1 MINNFKKILVIAPHL
16 DDETI
21 ALGGTIKR
29 LAKAK
34 MNVNVIIIG
43 GHLPPLYN
51 KKNYLITKKE
61 SKNALKILGVKE
73 TFYFDLAALE
83 FHKSSY
89 YQIINSKINA
99 IMNRLNP
106 TTVFIPFP
114 DRHIDHRTIFDC
126 AMVNTRP
133 NKKNHPQFVISYE
146 TLSETHWNAP
156 YIEPN
161 FNPDFFINIDDT
173 LKDKIKALKCYQ
185 SQIKNNQSRSI
196 EAIEA
201 LARFRGSQN
210 GCKYAEGFKL
220 IRGIV

>member
-1 MINNFKKILVIAPHL
+1 MINEFKKTLVIAPHL

-21 ALGGTIKR
+21 ALGGTIKK
-29 LAKAK
+29 LSKAN
-34 MNVNVIIIG
+34 MEVNVIIIG

-61 SKNALKILGVKE
+61 SKNALKFLGVKE

-83 FHKSSY
+83 FHKKN

-133 NKKNHPQFVISYE
+133 NKKNHPKFVISYE

-196 EAIEA
+196 ESIEA

-210 GCKYAEGFKL
+210 GCKYAEAFKL

>member
-1 MINNFKKILVIAPHL
+1 MINQFKKTLVIAPHL

-21 ALGGTIKR
+21 ALGGTIRR
-29 LAKAK
+29 LSKAK
-34 MNVNVIIIG
+34 MNVNVIIVG

-61 SKNALKILGVKE
+61 SKNALKILGVNE
-73 TFYFDLAALE
+73 TFYFDLPALE
-83 FHKSSY
+83 FHKNS
-89 YQIINSKINA
+89 YQIINSNINA

-133 NKKNHPQFVISYE
+133 NKKNHPKFVISYE

-156 YIEPN
+156 YLEPN
-161 FNPDFFINIDDT
+161 FNPDFFININDT

-185 SQIKNNQSRSI
+185 SQINNNQSRSI

>member
-1 MINNFKKILVIAPHL
+1 MINNFKKTLVIAPHL

-21 ALGGTIKR
+21 ALGGTIKK
-29 LAKAK
+29 LSKAK
-34 MNVNVIIIG
+34 IEVNIIIVG
-43 GHLPPLYN
+43 GHLPPQYN
-51 KKNYLITKKE
+51 KKDYLITKKE
-61 SKNALKILGVKE
+61 SKNALKILGVKK
-73 TFYFDLAALE
+73 TFYLDIAALE
-83 FHKSSY
+83 FHKNS

-99 IMNRLNP
+99 IMNNLNP

-133 NKKNHPQFVISYE
+133 NKKNHPKFVLSYE

-161 FNPDFFINIDDT
+161 FVPDFFINIDKFI
-173 LKDKIKALKCYQ
+173 KDKIKALKCYQ
-185 SQIKNNQSRSI
+185 SQIKSNQSRSVK
-196 EAIEA
+196 AVEA
-201 LARFRGSQN
+201 LAKFRGSQN

-220 IRGIV
+220 IRVIV